1 MSDVVGH
8 TLLKTSLLTKTTSW
22 PRSHLVNA
30 SYIPMYIY
38 IYIHTYVHTYKH
50 ISKKVWFLL
59 DSRAGGR
66 ARE

>member
-38 IYIHTYVHTYKH
+38 IYINTYIDTYIHTYK
-50 ISKKVWFLL
+50 
-59 DSRAGGR
+59 
-66 ARE
+66 